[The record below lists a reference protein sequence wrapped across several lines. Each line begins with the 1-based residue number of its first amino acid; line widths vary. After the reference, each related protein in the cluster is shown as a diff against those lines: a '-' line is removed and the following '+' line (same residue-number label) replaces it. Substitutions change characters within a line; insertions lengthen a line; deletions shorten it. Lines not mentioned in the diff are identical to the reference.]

1 MTDQILVTQSSA
13 PKTVFETN
21 EVQRLKVTGMRGPKG
36 DTGPKGNDGT
46 SGGSYVHN
54 QSALSATWT
63 IIHNL
68 GYNPNVTTQDSSGT
82 TIEGNLVHIDT
93 NSLTISFSAASSG
106 VAYLS

>member
-1 MTDQILVTQSSA
+1 MTEQILVTQSSA

-36 DTGPKGNDGT
+36 DTGPKGDDGT
-46 SGGSYVHN
+46 PGGSFIHN

-63 IIHNL
+63 IVHNL
-68 GYNPNVTTQDSSGT
+68 GFNPNVTAQDSGGS
-82 TIEGNLVHIDT
+82 TIEGNVVYTDS
-93 NSLTISFSAASSG
+93 NNLTITFSAASSG